1 MENNENNIA
10 GYCFKD
16 EELYNRAKKE
26 IKSLE
31 QIDAS
36 LKGKKTEEIL
46 EIYKDVNEK
55 ELFKTPIGIEYLKMV
70 RNRLKK
76 SPMIKNDDI
85 PPVYVSKIEVIKTV
99 KKDEDD
105 GFKYKA
111 SITINVFLVIVI
123 IVMFAIS
130 RNNTPTKQME
140 RYKEELENHYASWEQ
155 SLTEREKNLGEKK

>member
-85 PPVYVSKIEVIKTV
+85 FNPEKRRHKRLSPSCTNKGQK
-99 KKDEDD
+99 
-105 GFKYKA
+105 
-111 SITINVFLVIVI
+111 
-123 IVMFAIS
+123 S
-130 RNNTPTKQME
+130 RIHGCQI
-140 RYKEELENHYASWEQ
+140 
-155 SLTEREKNLGEKK
+155 